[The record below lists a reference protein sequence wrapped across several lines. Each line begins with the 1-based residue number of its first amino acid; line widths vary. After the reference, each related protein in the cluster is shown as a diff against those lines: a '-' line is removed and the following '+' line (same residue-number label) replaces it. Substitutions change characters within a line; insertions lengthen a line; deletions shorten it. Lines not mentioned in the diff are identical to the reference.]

1 MEVETSPVVILVSPL
16 PRGQSEVILLKARAV
31 AVIPGEILQ
40 VISAEQTL
48 QSDTP
53 KYFTG

>member
-1 MEVETSPVVILVSPL
+1 METSPVVILVSPL

-31 AVIPGEILQ
+31 AVIQGEILQ